1 MNLLIIGAGPNQV
14 PAIRMAKERGL
25 RVTAID
31 MNPEAAG
38 FALADR
44 RGIVSTRDV
53 EKAVAFARTVRD
65 EDGLDGVMT
74 LASESAVTVAAVA
87 EALGLPGLNLPAA
100 RRATHKVE
108 RQRCFQSAGV
118 PCPTSFGA
126 ASDEMAIAL
135 GDELGWPVVVKPADS
150 AGARGVRKVNGPGEM
165 TAAVAELRRYSD
177 QPDFLVERFVR
188 GSEHSIEGVVL
199 DGEVHWTG
207 FTDRNYSK
215 KEMFPPYFLEDGD
228 TLPTELPEAMVRRIR
243 EVSTAAVRALGIDWG
258 PAKGDIIILDGEPL
272 VLEMAARLSGDYF
285 CYVTTPLHNGVNI
298 LETVMDMSLGIEPDP
313 ASLRPQFHRG
323 VALRYV
329 WPAPGVVKAI
339 RGVEEA
345 RRIQGVHFVKWEP
358 RWEDIR
364 VGTRIEAPK
373 SMGERVAAVMAV
385 AETRA
390 EAVAIAERA
399 VATVEI
405 VTEPEC

>member
-1 MNLLIIGAGPNQV
+1 
-14 PAIRMAKERGL
+14 
-25 RVTAID
+25 
-31 MNPEAAG
+31 
-38 FALADR
+38 
-44 RGIVSTRDV
+44 
-53 EKAVAFARTVRD
+53 
-65 EDGLDGVMT
+65 
-74 LASESAVTVAAVA
+74 
-87 EALGLPGLNLPAA
+87 
-100 RRATHKVE
+100 
-108 RQRCFQSAGV
+108 
-118 PCPTSFGA
+118 
-126 ASDEMAIAL
+126 
-135 GDELGWPVVVKPADS
+135 
-150 AGARGVRKVNGPGEM
+150 M

-258 PAKGDIIILDGEPL
+258 PAKGDIIIVDGEPL

-345 RRIQGVHFVKWEP
+345 RRIEGVHFVKWEP